1 VFRVG
6 VCVFAS
12 VCFYV
17 VLACHAIAVEFW
29 NAIVNWNIV
38 DEARFSELRAV
49 FIEHEK
55 LKDLLDF
62 MLRRVERK
70 DEESIY
76 FLTLLFDADDFI
88 ERFIRD
94 STLVD
99 VRKKCLDCIFTS
111 LINLLTLLDL
121 AGNPGVL
128 LLEALVSVGGHV
140 EGRKLLLH
148 DWHKQLLELVGL
160 FVAKFDIMTQRLE
173 ADQSLS
179 PQPSSAHMSTKKLF
193 GLFFRLYGAIHDDE
207 HLFVQYLLDH
217 FCGSRGALKLK
228 EHLQV
233 FQNSELLKDNDT
245 VETEDKDKY
254 YFLFL
259 AFRKRI
265 EAKEHEETGGGAGG
279 GGGGASSAL
288 LSRSVVE
295 RFKSMHSVG
304 FKLPFAL
311 ACSSTFVTR
320 FQALE
325 KANAQANGASQDV
338 LVATSSHTVAKD
350 VEKDIAEDGACDMD
364 ENMGTSQVDAPKE
377 ASTEFA
383 SLSDQK
389 ALQSQDSGNVD
400 ARSADAGVDG
410 SQTLKSGEVRK
421 RKATET
427 DAASASEALDTSA
440 AEAAEDGDHASG
452 VQDRA
457 EPTTVSAQQMSAS
470 STVGCKGGASTGN
483 DAAAKKRMRTDGTI
497 AQGLSAAQD
506 KLEPVFVSDDDEDY
520 DALSEPEFIDPAEW
534 ESDTD
539 DVSALEEE
547 LIVHSRPSLA
557 KPEIKPLNAEKP
569 KAVANN
575 SNSIGRALA
584 ATLGKVN
591 ASMSSAAGLREEISG
606 REQLRDQ
613 LEEARSSKETASHDN
628 TALKDNSVGG
638 DPAGTTVVKTG
649 DAADGALQ
657 KSTNSRA
664 SCTPSA
670 SASQGKASPEQ
681 EMREGSGGSG
691 VAAGGYGVAASKSA
705 GGRAHTAT
713 HDAPPGNAGND
724 GKVRSRHA
732 ASKAVGVKIHLLQ
745 QRPHQLPQQL
755 PQQQELH
762 HQHLQVD
769 TSTHAGGCTRTHAH
783 AQILRT
789 IYGPQQRAEKPRP

>member
-1 VFRVG
+1 ML
-6 VCVFAS
+6 VCDE
-12 VCFYV
+12 
-17 VLACHAIAVEFW
+17 IAVEFW

-62 MLRRVERK
+62 MLRRVDRK

-94 STLVD
+94 TTLVD

-128 LLEALVSVGGHV
+128 LLETLVSVGGHV

-160 FVAKFDIMTQRLE
+160 FVAKFDVMTQHLE
-173 ADQSLS
+173 ADQALS
-179 PQPSSAHMSTKKLF
+179 PHPSSAHMSTKKLF

-207 HLFVQYLLDH
+207 QLFVQYLLDH

-265 EAKEHEETGGGAGG
+265 EAKEHEENGG
-279 GGGGASSAL
+279 GGGGGGGCGSSSSAL

-295 RFKSMHSVG
+295 RFKSMHSGG
-304 FKLPFAL
+304 FKLPFEL
-311 ACSSTFVTR
+311 ACSTTFVAK

-325 KANAQANGASQDV
+325 KANAQANGASQDAS
-338 LVATSSHTVAKD
+338 VASSSQNVAKD
-350 VEKDIAEDGACDMD
+350 VAKDIAEGGACDTD
-364 ENMGTSQVDAPKE
+364 ENMGTSPGDAQKE

-383 SLSDQK
+383 SLSDPK
-389 ALQSQDSGNVD
+389 ALQRQGNGNVD
-400 ARSADAGVDG
+400 ARSADAGVGG

-427 DAASASEALDTSA
+427 DAASTSKTLDTSA
-440 AEAAEDGDHASG
+440 AVAAEDGDLASG

-457 EPTTVSAQQMSAS
+457 EPTTVSAQQLSAS
-470 STVGCKGGASTGN
+470 STVGCKSGASTGN
-483 DAAAKKRMRTDGTI
+483 AAAAKKRMRTDGSI
-497 AQGLSAAQD
+497 APGLSAAQD
-506 KLEPVFVSDDDEDY
+506 KLEPVYVSDDDEDY

-547 LIVHSRPSLA
+547 VIVHSRASLA
-557 KPEIKPLNAEKP
+557 KPEIKPLTVEKP
-569 KAVANN
+569 KAVAHNNN
-575 SNSIGRALA
+575 STGRAPA
-584 ATLGKVN
+584 AALGKVN
-591 ASMSSAAGLREEISG
+591 TSMSSTAGLREEISG
-606 REQLRDQ
+606 REHLREQ
-613 LEEARSSKETASHDN
+613 LEKARLSKETASHDN
-628 TALKDNSVGG
+628 TALKDNSIGG
-638 DPAGTTVVKTG
+638 DPEGTTVVKT
-649 DAADGALQ
+649 DAADGARQ
-657 KSTNSRA
+657 KSINSKA
-664 SCTPSA
+664 SCMPSA
-670 SASQGKASPEQ
+670 SASQGKALPEQ
-681 EMREGSGGSG
+681 ETREGS
-691 VAAGGYGVAASKSA
+691 GGYGVAASKSA
-705 GGRAHTAT
+705 GARAHTAT
-713 HDAPPGNAGND
+713 RDAPPGNAGND
-724 GKVRSRHA
+724 GNLRSRPA
-732 ASKAVGVKIHLLQ
+732 ASKAVGVQIHLLQ
-745 QRPHQLPQQL
+745 QRAHQLPQQL

-762 HQHLQVD
+762 QQHLQVD
-769 TSTHAGGCTRTHAH
+769 TKPRMRADAHAH
-783 AQILRT
+783 THTLKFCVPYTVLSNVHKSYDREPSPCSAT
-789 IYGPQQRAEKPRP
+789 CPRGGGLAHR

>member
-1 VFRVG
+1 ML
-6 VCVFAS
+6 VCDE
-12 VCFYV
+12 
-17 VLACHAIAVEFW
+17 IAVEFW

-62 MLRRVERK
+62 MLRRVDRK

-94 STLVD
+94 TTLVD

-128 LLEALVSVGGHV
+128 LLETLVSVGGHV

-160 FVAKFDIMTQRLE
+160 FVAKFDIMTQHLE

-179 PQPSSAHMSTKKLF
+179 TQPSSAYMSTKKLF

-265 EAKEHEETGGGAGG
+265 EAKEHEETGGGGG
-279 GGGGASSAL
+279 GGGGASGAL

-311 ACSSTFVTR
+311 ACSTTFVTR

-325 KANAQANGASQDV
+325 KANAQANGASQDA
-338 LVATSSHTVAKD
+338 LVATSSQTVAKD
-350 VEKDIAEDGACDMD
+350 VEKDVAEDGACDTD
-364 ENMGTSQVDAPKE
+364 ENMGTNQGDAPKE

-383 SLSDQK
+383 SLSDPK
-389 ALQSQDSGNVD
+389 ALQRQGNGNVD

-410 SQTLKSGEVRK
+410 SQTLKSGEMRK
-421 RKATET
+421 RKAIET
-427 DAASASEALDTSA
+427 DAASASKALDTVA
-440 AEAAEDGDHASG
+440 AVAAEDGDHASG

-457 EPTTVSAQQMSAS
+457 ELKTVSAQQMSAS

-497 AQGLSAAQD
+497 AQALSAAQD

-557 KPEIKPLNAEKP
+557 KPEIQPLNAEKP
-569 KAVANN
+569 NAVANN
-575 SNSIGRALA
+575 KNSIDRALA
-584 ATLGKVN
+584 AALGKVN
-591 ASMSSAAGLREEISG
+591 ASTSSAPGLREEISG

-613 LEEARSSKETASHDN
+613 LEKARSSKETASHDN

-638 DPAGTTVVKTG
+638 DPTGTTVVKTG

-657 KSTNSRA
+657 MSTNSRA
-664 SCTPSA
+664 SYMPSA

-691 VAAGGYGVAASKSA
+691 VAAGGYRVAASKSA

-724 GKVRSRHA
+724 GKLRSRPA
-732 ASKAVGVKIHLLQ
+732 ASKAVGVQIHLLQ
-745 QRPHQLPQQL
+745 QRPHHLPQQL

-762 HQHLQVD
+762 QQHFQVD
-769 TSTHAGGCTRTHAH
+769 TGTHAGGCTRTHAN

-789 IYGPQQRAEKPRP
+789 IYGPQQRAEKL